1 MGDGCDFARWE
12 EDQKRDQSK
21 QLRVECA
28 LAPITKLA
36 FEQMYSDNSGV
47 QYAVRYDSAAC
58 NTEDGGAVIEI
69 ECIDTVRLPYSRL
82 DWLIACLTK
91 IKQEVGC

>member
-1 MGDGCDFARWE
+1 MATETQENSTDNP
-12 EDQKRDQSK
+12 

-28 LAPITKLA
+28 LAPIAKLA

-58 NTEDGGAVIEI
+58 NIEDGGAVIEI
-69 ECIDTVRLPYSRL
+69 KCIDTVRLPYSRL
-82 DWLIACLTK
+82 NWLIACLTK